1 MDKKVLSLKGITK
14 SFPGVLAL
22 DNVSVDFYEGEVHAL
37 LGENGAGKSTLIKI
51 ISGAIVPDCGKIVI
65 GEHEFLRM
73 TPVVAIEK
81 GISVIYQEFNLVES
95 LSAAENIY
103 MNEKFGRF
111 VDYRKMEALAVEL
124 FKQFKLV
131 MDPRVK
137 IRELSPAKMQI
148 VEIIKAISKNTRLLI
163 MDEPTAPLS
172 ASEVEVLFEIINQ
185 LKQRN
190 ISIIY
195 ISHRM
200 DEIFRIS
207 DKVTVMR
214 DGCYIK
220 TLRTADTSRDEL
232 IKLMVGRDLKESYPK
247 RLNPPGEIA
256 LTVENLTGNG
266 VSNISFK
273 LRKGEILGIA
283 GLVGSGRTELASVI
297 FGAAKMESGCIYING
312 RKVKIAAPYEA
323 IENNIGLIPEDR
335 KNFGCLQDA
344 EIGFNITLEILKEIS
359 HWCLVNRKEDK
370 LRAEKFAKVLSI
382 KAPSL
387 KQRVRNLS
395 GGNQQKVVLAK
406 TLAAHSD
413 IIIFDEPTRGIDV
426 GAKQEIYKLMN
437 NLAGEGKAI
446 LMISSDMEELL
457 GMSDRV
463 IVMCEGRLSGG
474 VAKEDFSQEHIL
486 ELASASHKR
495 GGKL

>member
-1 MDKKVLSLKGITK
+1 MDKKVLSIKGVSK

-22 DNVSVDFYEGEVHAL
+22 NNVSVDFHEGEVHAL

-51 ISGAIVPDCGKIVI
+51 IAGAIVPDRGKIEI
-65 GEHEFLRM
+65 DGQEFLHM
-73 TPVVAIEK
+73 TPGEAIKK

-103 MNEKFGRF
+103 LNEKFGRF
-111 VDYRKMEALAVEL
+111 VDYGKMESNASEL
-124 FKQFKLV
+124 FKQFKLD

-172 ASEVEVLFEIINQ
+172 ASEVEVLFDMIRQ

-200 DEIFRIS
+200 DELFRIS

-220 TLRTADTSRDEL
+220 TLRTSETSREEL
-232 IKLMVGRDLKESYPK
+232 IKLMVGRDLNESYPG
-247 RLNPPGEIA
+247 RRTQPGEIA

-266 VSNISFK
+266 VRNISFELK
-273 LRKGEILGIA
+273 KGEILGIA
-283 GLVGSGRTELASVI
+283 GLVGSGRTELAMVI
-297 FGAAKMESGCIYING
+297 FGAARLEGGAVYING
-312 RKVKIAAPYEA
+312 RKAKISSPEDA
-323 IENNIGLIPEDR
+323 IRNKIGLIPEDR

-344 EIGFNITLEILKEIS
+344 EVGFNITLEILKEIS
-359 HWCLVNRKEDK
+359 KLGLVNNKEDNQ
-370 LRAEKFAKVLSI
+370 RSEKFARVLNI
-382 KAPSL
+382 KTPSL

-413 IIIFDEPTRGIDV
+413 ILIFDEPTRGIDV

-437 NLAGEGKAI
+437 DLASEGKAL

-463 IVMCEGRLSGG
+463 IVMCEGRLSGSLS
-474 VAKEDFSQEHIL
+474 KRDFSQERVL
-486 ELASASHKR
+486 ELASAAH
-495 GGKL
+495 